1 MVWGPLYKNNGN
13 QKQRSHHV
21 DHTWLLLSSKP
32 NMKISGNIYPTVVTT
47 KKHNNSDNDGCSHPG
62 NNLTYIDDVLVNS
75 KMVTLISPTSYFK
88 SNPFLRILLR
98 FIFIT

>member
-13 QKQRSHHV
+13 QKHRSHHV
-21 DHTWLLLSSKP
+21 DHTWLFLSSKP

-47 KKHNNSDNDGCSHPG
+47 KKHNNSDYDGCSHPG

-75 KMVTLISPTSYFK
+75 KMVTLISLTSYFK